1 VPNQIQLKGFRE
13 FRSKLKSLPK
23 EVKQEI
29 GFEVQDAAAN
39 WEGRAKRDAP
49 KDQGF
54 LSNHITSRKTGE
66 MNAQVVSGADYSAY
80 MEWGTKLRVRV
91 PANIA
96 SYAAQF
102 RGAKSGRNAKQMIY
116 AWMNRVGIPE
126 ERQWIVFISIIVNG
140 VKPQPFFFIQR
151 PIVEKE
157 FISSVRNILNTE
169 H

>member
-1 VPNQIQLKGFRE
+1 VLNQIQLRGFRE
-13 FRSKLKSLPK
+13 FRAKLKSLPR

-66 MNAQVVSGADYSAY
+66 MNAQIVSGADYSAY

-102 RGAKSGRNAKQMIY
+102 RGPTGRTGAKKAIY
-116 AWMNRVGIPE
+116 EWMRRVGIPE